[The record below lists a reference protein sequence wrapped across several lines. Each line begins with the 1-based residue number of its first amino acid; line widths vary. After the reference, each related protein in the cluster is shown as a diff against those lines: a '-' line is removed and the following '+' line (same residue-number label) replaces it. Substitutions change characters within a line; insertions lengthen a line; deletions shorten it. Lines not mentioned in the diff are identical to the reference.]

1 MLNIIISNIKFRTAA
16 AVLAFIISLIVVQ
29 DVHSKI
35 TVTSG
40 SREKKLRFIQ
50 MLQNGSFVVQPPA
63 GMVNFDTTTGVVTLT
78 GTPSNFF
85 GRTLKRILDDT
96 SNIRIS
102 LDKSVNGRPILI
114 GGFNGGINQNDVASG
129 LQSIDINDLNKMD
142 SMGVFGVGAWQTF
155 IMHELTEQFIGY
167 KYGLTYSQAHDSAI
181 AAEEEMIFSKSGQ
194 RFKRETDFQMGDT
207 IYLVYRRSEDG
218 VRVVVKFPLNQFAQ
232 IAYCDPAIIDE
243 LKTRHISAGCGG
255 GLCGFNEGANGII
268 YEPVPG
274 TELLAG
280 AEYLTADEKGNIYAS
295 IPLQGKVVRMN
306 ADGTVDREYLNAALV
321 YPAGMAYDPVSEE
334 LFVGCGEMGHIVVFD
349 VSGSY
354 KRTLTT
360 TGLDMIAGMDI
371 DPEGNIYIASHGTD
385 SIVYMTPFG
394 EVIGRIGHSQ
404 LQGPA
409 GIIYADG
416 MEKLFVV
423 SNTNNKILMFNK
435 NGSYAGQF
443 ASETQLSSPWGI
455 NIAGGKFDKVNPI
468 GPRYTP
474 IERIAVTNAG
484 TNGIIVFN
492 PNGSVKG
499 NYSQPGFQP
508 KAMLI
513 TRSIRLSPIG
523 IDPVSE
529 EVPSSFSL
537 HQNYPNP
544 FNPSTKIKFS
554 LTKASFVKLAV
565 FDIQGKELS
574 VLVNDK
580 LNTGIY
586 EIDFNGSGFA
596 SGVYF
601 YKIAADGFTDV
612 KKMILVK

>member
-1 MLNIIISNIKFRTAA
+1 
-16 AVLAFIISLIVVQ
+16 
-29 DVHSKI
+29 
-35 TVTSG
+35 
-40 SREKKLRFIQ
+40 
-50 MLQNGSFVVQPPA
+50 
-63 GMVNFDTTTGVVTLT
+63 
-78 GTPSNFF
+78 
-85 GRTLKRILDDT
+85 
-96 SNIRIS
+96 
-102 LDKSVNGRPILI
+102 
-114 GGFNGGINQNDVASG
+114 
-129 LQSIDINDLNKMD
+129 
-142 SMGVFGVGAWQTF
+142 
-155 IMHELTEQFIGY
+155 
-167 KYGLTYSQAHDSAI
+167 
-181 AAEEEMIFSKSGQ
+181 
-194 RFKRETDFQMGDT
+194 
-207 IYLVYRRSEDG
+207 
-218 VRVVVKFPLNQFAQ
+218 
-232 IAYCDPAIIDE
+232 
-243 LKTRHISAGCGG
+243 
-255 GLCGFNEGANGII
+255 
-268 YEPVPG
+268 
-274 TELLAG
+274 
-280 AEYLTADEKGNIYAS
+280 
-295 IPLQGKVVRMN
+295 
-306 ADGTVDREYLNAALV
+306 
-321 YPAGMAYDPVSEE
+321 
-334 LFVGCGEMGHIVVFD
+334 VVFD

-455 NIAGGKFDKVNPI
+455 NIAGGKFDKVNPL

-484 TNGIIVFN
+484 TNGIITFN
-492 PNGSVKG
+492 PDGSVKG

-513 TRSIRLSPIG
+513 TRDITISPIG
-523 IDPVSE
+523 INPASG

-537 HQNYPNP
+537 QQNYPNP
-544 FNPSTKIKFS
+544 FNPTTKIKFS

-601 YKIAADGFTDV
+601 YKITADGFTDV